1 VYVALRGA
9 ATSNV
14 LGYTIGANGAL
25 TPFPSGPVSAGNAP
39 RSIGFDPSGRFV
51 YVANETSGDV
61 SVFTITAGGVLSPG
75 ASAAA
80 GNLPWTAA
88 VDPSGAFAYAV
99 NQGSGEVTMFRINS
113 TDGTLSKTGSVAAR
127 FSPGSIAF
135 TRGTSAVSYTPRFA
149 YTANLGST
157 PGDISAFRIDAGSG
171 ALTLI
176 GTPVASGGTQ
186 PFPIAAHPSGRFLYV
201 GHQGSDDVAAFS
213 INATTGALTA
223 IGTPVATGGAD
234 ADGLTVDPSGRFAYA
249 GNVDGANP
257 GTPANQTISLFSIDA
272 TTGAIATVGSPVASG
287 GLQPFSP
294 AVDPSGR
301 FLYTANFNSANV
313 SAFRINP
320 ANGVLSAITG
330 QPFSVT
336 VASGP
341 FSLVVSPSGRFVYV
355 ANKSTSNVSVFAINL
370 ADGSLSEI
378 SGSPYA
384 AGSGPR
390 SIATHPSGRFVY
402 VDNENDSTVHAYQ
415 VDPSTGVLT
424 LVTGS
429 PFAVGGGP
437 RPLTVDP
444 SGRFLYVG
452 RTGAG
457 GVSAFAINQTTGA
470 LVLPEIGG
478 APAPTGDGV
487 NTGIS
492 PFGIT
497 TTGTIQ

>member
-1 VYVALRGA
+1 
-9 ATSNV
+9 
-14 LGYTIGANGAL
+14 L
-25 TPFPSGPVSAGNAP
+25 TAFPSGPVSAGSTP
-39 RSIGFDPSGRFV
+39 RSISFDPSGTHV
-51 YVANETSGDV
+51 YVANETSADV
-61 SVFTITAGGVLSPG
+61 TVFAIGSNGVLSSPV
-75 ASAAA
+75 SAPTL
-80 GNLPWTAA
+80 GSLTWTAA
-88 VDPSGAFAYAV
+88 LDPSGQFAYAV
-99 NQGSGEVTMFRINS
+99 NQGSADVVMFSVNA
-113 TDGTLSKTGSVAAR
+113 TNGTLSKSGSVAAR
-127 FSPGSIAF
+127 FSPGAIAF
-135 TRGTSAVSYTPRFA
+135 TRGTSPVSYTPRFA

-186 PFPIAAHPSGRFLYV
+186 PFPVAAHPSGRFLYI
-201 GHQGSDDVAAFS
+201 GHQGSDDVAAF
-213 INATTGALTA
+213 NVDTTTGALTA
-223 IGTPVATGGAD
+223 IGIPVPTGGAD
-234 ADGLTVDPSGRFAYA
+234 ANGLAVDPSGRFAYA

-257 GTPANQTISLFSIDA
+257 GTLANQTISTFAINPTS
-272 TTGAIATVGSPVASG
+272 GAIATVGAPVQSG

-320 ANGVLSAITG
+320 ATGALAAITG

-336 VASGP
+336 AASGP
-341 FSLVVSPSGRFVYV
+341 FSLAVSPSGRFVYV
-355 ANKSTSNVSVFAINL
+355 ANKSTSNVSVFAISL
-370 ADGSLSEI
+370 GDGSLSQI
-378 SGSPYA
+378 SGSPYP
-384 AGSGPR
+384 AGAGPR
-390 SIATHPSGRFVY
+390 SIAAHPSGRFVY

-444 SGRFLYVG
+444 SGRFLYVA
-452 RTGAG
+452 RTGAA
-457 GVSAFAINQTTGA
+457 GVSAFAIDQTTGA

-478 APAPTGDGV
+478 APVPTGDGIT
-487 NTGIS
+487 TGIS

-497 TTGTIQ
+497 TIGTIQ